1 MFAVRSDE
9 VRLKN
14 DDQKVDYNTIW
25 LDSFENHMV
34 HIKMTSSLIKLK
46 KIDINPSPRF
56 TARPGFLFTA
66 ACELCDSSSGRS
78 RWRQLLRRGVQREV
92 HTIFWWATASLIS
105 FKPLF
110 VFWSRW
116 IRKSFF
122 SKKGYACRVVQKKR
136 VELRISF
143 ESLWDADPMVST
155 ICCLSAADIGLLNE
169 GTVVSVLQQLISK
182 RQQPN
187 QSPVSPVQW
196 CLGDASDT
204 L

>member
-78 RWRQLLRRGVQREV
+78 R
-92 HTIFWWATASLIS
+92 
-105 FKPLF
+105 
-110 VFWSRW
+110 
-116 IRKSFF
+116 
-122 SKKGYACRVVQKKR
+122 
-136 VELRISF
+136 
-143 ESLWDADPMVST
+143 
-155 ICCLSAADIGLLNE
+155 
-169 GTVVSVLQQLISK
+169 
-182 RQQPN
+182 
-187 QSPVSPVQW
+187 
-196 CLGDASDT
+196 
-204 L
+204 